1 MPLCT
6 VGMILPD
13 VITPRLVVDVR
24 EHARA
29 LCVHVRRTSTPSAAI
44 RGVTAGSPVCVR
56 AQLRERQLGALDLRI
71 RMPSFAE
78 G

>member
-1 MPLCT
+1 MSLRRIPLCT

-44 RGVTAGSPVCVR
+44 RGVTAGFQCACARSSASGSLAPLTFV
-56 AQLRERQLGALDLRI
+56 
-71 RMPSFAE
+71 
-78 G
+78 